1 MEYLE
6 IKGKNLLKLEK
17 NLDLHFP
24 WKKKFYNRD
33 QLETYESCKD
43 MSQPEYEK
51 YLHML
56 NEDKVYANDFDKRD
70 FMRYKSEKFS
80 PEKSFSN
87 SLINSSRF

>member
-1 MEYLE
+1 
-6 IKGKNLLKLEK
+6 
-17 NLDLHFP
+17 
-24 WKKKFYNRD
+24 
-33 QLETYESCKD
+33 

-56 NEDKVYANDFDKRD
+56 NEEKVYADDFDKRD
-70 FMRYKSEKFS
+70 FMRYKSENFS